1 MQMFTCALLGYG
13 TVGTGVY
20 RLLVEKRQEI
30 QRRIGVDVGIK
41 WVFDRGFRRT
51 KEFPLPE
58 GVMTRDP
65 EVIFNDPDVDCV
77 IELIGGLEPA
87 KSYIL
92 RAIRAKKHVVT
103 ANKAVLS
110 HAGPE
115 IWTSAYENLVA
126 IGFEA
131 SVGGG
136 IPVIKTVRE
145 SLVAN
150 DVSSIVGIM
159 NGTSNYILS
168 KMTKEGSE
176 YAHTLE
182 DAQRLG
188 YAEADPTFDVEGFD
202 AAHKLTI
209 LAMLTFGQPF
219 SSEDVYTEGITQIT
233 PLDIEF
239 AREFGYRIKLLAIG
253 DKGPQ
258 GVMLRV
264 HPTMVPETHLLA
276 QVDGA
281 YNAFYFVGDE
291 VGKLILFGMG
301 AGQGPTASAVVADIV
316 DIARMTRE
324 RATTSMPF
332 APNFTLDKSATTIPK
347 IPVTSLVSRYYFR
360 ISALDRP
367 GVLAKIG
374 GVLGE
379 HDISI
384 ESVVQKGRGK
394 KDAVPIVMLTHEALE
409 QNVRSALSIIDSLEI
424 TMDKTVVIRLADL
437 SNVG

>member
-1 MQMFTCALLGYG
+1 MFTCALIGYG

-20 RLLVEKRQEI
+20 RLLGEKKEEI
-30 QRRIGVDVGIK
+30 GRRSGVDVSIK
-41 WVFDRGFRRT
+41 WVFDRSFRRID
-51 KEFPLPE
+51 EFPLAE
-58 GVMTRDP
+58 EVMARDP

-77 IELIGGLEPA
+77 IELIGGVEPA
-87 KSYIL
+87 RSYIL
-92 RAIRAKKHVVT
+92 KAIQSGKHVVT

-110 HAGPE
+110 HSGAE
-115 IWTSAYENLVA
+115 IWASAFDHQVA

-150 DVSSIVGIM
+150 NVSSIVGIM

-168 KMTKEGSE
+168 RMTKEGSE
-176 YAHTLE
+176 YGSTLA

-209 LAMLTFGQPF
+209 LAMLTFGQQF
-219 SSEDVYTEGITQIT
+219 SPEDVYTEGITRIT

-239 AREFGYRIKLLAIG
+239 AREFGYRIKLLAMG
-253 DKGPQ
+253 HRAPH

-264 HPTMVPETHLLA
+264 HPAMVPESHLLA

-316 DIARMTRE
+316 DIARMITGKPVSFAPFRPDLTSEE
-324 RATTSMPF
+324 RA
-332 APNFTLDKSATTIPK
+332 NKIPM

-360 ISALDRP
+360 FSALDRP

-394 KDAVPIVMLTHEALE
+394 KDAVPIVMLTHEAQE
-409 QNVRSALSIIDSLEI
+409 HNVRAALSIIDSLEI

-437 SNVG
+437 SHVG